1 MLCWFQENFEP
12 KRNLIL
18 LYFGSKTSWSKHNCI
33 KNILSSQ
40 VETCSKTS
48 YPDVTYPYICS
59 DLTFDPVQT
68 LHTYTYS
75 RYFRDT
81 YETFSR
87 QPQDTKKNLHIHTCE
102 VISYA
107 RKRWATGGQ
116 VGWVGGF
123 IRIMPLAPSCK
134 LVLARFST
142 LLRIE
147 EGAECVDILG
157 PQKCLRDTM
166 QEVINDLI
174 HGSYYFSFVCWI

>member
-1 MLCWFQENFEP
+1 MLCWFQENFES
-12 KRNLIL
+12 KRNLRL

-48 YPDVTYPYICS
+48 CPDVTCPDISS

-81 YETFSR
+81 YETLSR
-87 QPQDTKKNLHIHTCE
+87 QPQDTFQKNLHIHTCE

-116 VGWVGGF
+116 VGGWLHHNNATGS
-123 IRIMPLAPSCK
+123 ILLAGTCQIFNFAEDPRGSFSVTIS
-134 LVLARFST
+134 LVHRNV
-142 LLRIE
+142 
-147 EGAECVDILG
+147 CVI
-157 PQKCLRDTM
+157 QCRR
-166 QEVINDLI
+166 
-174 HGSYYFSFVCWI
+174 